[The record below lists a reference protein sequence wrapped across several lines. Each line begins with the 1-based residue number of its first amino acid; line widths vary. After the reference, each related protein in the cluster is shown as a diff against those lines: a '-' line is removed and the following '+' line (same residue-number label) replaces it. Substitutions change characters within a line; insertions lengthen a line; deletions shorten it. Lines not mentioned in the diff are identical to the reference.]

1 MSDPNVVTPTI
12 DANNVPR
19 PLTGLLSKNT
29 LKNYFN
35 FSLKSLG
42 VPRSGS
48 IFFPRATN

>member
-29 LKNYFN
+29 LKNQFKFN
-35 FSLKSLG
+35 G
-42 VPRSGS
+42 
-48 IFFPRATN
+48 N